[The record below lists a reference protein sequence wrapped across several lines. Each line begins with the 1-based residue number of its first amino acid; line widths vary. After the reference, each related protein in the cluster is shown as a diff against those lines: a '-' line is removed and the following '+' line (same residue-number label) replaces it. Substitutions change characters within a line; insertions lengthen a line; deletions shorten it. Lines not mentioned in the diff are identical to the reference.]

1 MVKERRYLEVAN
13 IFIIKNAL
21 KNINRNKARYIIV
34 SIIMI
39 IMIITAVI
47 SSMIHLTT
55 SSVID
60 NYSKRFGASIY
71 FTPDLKKVINLPTG
85 TDGTIL
91 IPDIPTNQLID
102 FSKSDY
108 LKSTLFTGSLHGY
121 SDSLRGLDQGGQENS
136 GQGAFIPSDDNNE
149 SEIKRQVPNIVVIG
163 YSDLSLLEDFQL
175 GLREIH
181 KGRFFKDTN
190 ECIVS
195 EEFSKLNEL
204 EIGDTI
210 TVSNVD
216 NQDQILNLHITGIYL
231 DGSIA
236 QPNGSTWAV
245 NNRHNEI
252 LTNYNTISD
261 KESEGVYTE
270 AVFYLKSP
278 IYSKKFEEEVR
289 EKGLSD
295 IYNIN
300 TDAVRYNQI
309 VKPVEGLNK
318 VTIIFSFLI
327 LLFGG
332 TVIVLLSI
340 LLVRERKY
348 EIGVLRAM
356 GMEKAKVALGL
367 VMESIIIIIM
377 CFVIG
382 FLIGNIAAQPVA
394 DIILKEQVQIA
405 KESQILSN
413 GDYGVGVISTEI
425 NNVVEYT
432 DLTNIV
438 ITNSFGSM
446 IFTLCFAVFLG
457 FISSLAGV
465 IYIMRYEPL
474 KLLSQGG

>member
-34 SIIMI
+34 SI

-108 LKSTLFTGSLHGY
+108 LKSTLFTGSLHGF

-204 EIGDTI
+204 EIGDII

-216 NQDQILNLHITGIYL
+216 NQDQILNLHISHNPYIIIADEPTSNL
-231 DGSIA
+231 DSETEE
-236 QPNGSTWAV
+236 SSM
-245 NNRHNEI
+245 EI
-252 LTNYNTISD
+252 LSSLVVNDNKCVI
-261 KESEGVYTE
+261 
-270 AVFYLKSP
+270 
-278 IYSKKFEEEVR
+278 
-289 EKGLSD
+289 
-295 IYNIN
+295 
-300 TDAVRYNQI
+300 I
-309 VKPVEGLNK
+309 VSHS
-318 VTIIFSFLI
+318 T
-327 LLFGG
+327 
-332 TVIVLLSI
+332 
-340 LLVRERKY
+340 
-348 EIGVLRAM
+348 
-356 GMEKAKVALGL
+356 KVASYANEVWG
-367 VMESIIIIIM
+367 I
-377 CFVIG
+377 
-382 FLIGNIAAQPVA
+382 
-394 DIILKEQVQIA
+394 
-405 KESQILSN
+405 SN
-413 GDYGVGVISTEI
+413 GR
-425 NNVVEYT
+425 
-432 DLTNIV
+432 
-438 ITNSFGSM
+438 
-446 IFTLCFAVFLG
+446 FL
-457 FISSLAGV
+457 FI
-465 IYIMRYEPL
+465 
-474 KLLSQGG
+474 Q